1 MKPPTGFEELASV
14 AEKGAGSEFC
24 AVGVVA
30 DFLPPTKS
38 RGQDYVITFT
48 LTDRSWFQGEGLKC
62 RFFGRTEDKL
72 PNIISKGD
80 VVVLRS
86 TKLRQYNGQLMALSS
101 FQSSWLVFHQQDI
114 PLNDTEVN
122 GVLPFSKMSDQTPS
136 PGKDII
142 DYAVEICN
150 FLDRST
156 FGEPAPVTSLQAS
169 SLMGSNGAAPS
180 PAPKKFQ
187 LIQDLTLPR
196 TTRDLKF
203 ADLLGEVRKVY
214 MNDFRVEL
222 SITDYTSHESLYNYA
237 HTLDD
242 EQGRDGD
249 EFNYIPGQKPW
260 SGPWGKMS
268 MVVTAWDSHA
278 NFARKNV
285 GLGNIVFLRNVQIS
299 LDREGD
305 RMEGNLRG
313 DRYHPDRIGISICKP
328 RQAQDDDR
336 IKALLKRKRDYE
348 ADLKL
353 HGIRGMEESNKPKDE
368 AVQQPAKQPELTARE
383 KKKQRQKER
392 RKAKQKE
399 AQKARANTSKSASE
413 SLNPNIRTNKVPETI
428 TPVKISEITDPSVL
442 HGDFTTPAGNPFTVP
457 FKNNLYHLNR
467 IRVIDFHP
475 PNIADF
481 AAPHKRSD
489 YECLSDYESDS
500 DISMDLTDPHGA
512 EVEWEWRFELLVEDA
527 SSPAPQESGRMKLL
541 VAGPDADFL
550 LRSIRATNL
559 REDEK
564 SLAKLKEK
572 LFLLWGDLQE
582 RKEEEE
588 GEKEAKEEG
597 VVEGRLEPSGR
608 PFECLVKE
616 YGVQARHDGAWER
629 VFALF
634 GTSIVSD

>member
-1 MKPPTGFEELASV
+1 MKPPTGFEELGSV
-14 AEKGAGSEFC
+14 VEKGAGSEFC

-38 RGQDYVITFT
+38 RGADYVITFT

-86 TKLRQYNGQLMALSS
+86 TKLRQFNGELMALSS

-114 PLNDTEVN
+114 PLNDTEVK
-122 GVLPFSKMSDQTPS
+122 GVLPFSKMSEQTPS

-150 FLDRST
+150 SLDRST
-156 FGEPAPVTSLQAS
+156 FGEPALVTSLQAS
-169 SLMGSNGAAPS
+169 NILGSNGAASS
-180 PAPKKFQ
+180 PTPKKFQ

-249 EFNYIPGQKPW
+249 EFNYIPGQKAW

-285 GLGNIVFLRNVQIS
+285 GLGNIVFLRNVQIG

-313 DRYHPDRIGISICKP
+313 DRYHPDRIGISVCKP

-353 HGIRGMEESNKPKDE
+353 HGIKGLEESNMLKDE
-368 AVQQPAKQPELTARE
+368 AVQQPAKQPQLTARE
-383 KKKQRQKER
+383 KKKQRQKDR

-413 SLNPNIRTNKVPETI
+413 SLNPNIRTNKAPETI
-428 TPVKISEITDPSVL
+428 TPVKISEIIDPSVL
-442 HGDFTTPAGNPFTVP
+442 QGDFTTPAGNPFTVP
-457 FKNNLYHLNR
+457 FKNNLYHLHR

-481 AAPHKRSD
+481 AAPHKTSD

-500 DISMDLTDPHGA
+500 DVSMDLTDPHGA

-559 REDEK
+559 REDKE

-588 GEKEAKEEG
+588 EAKEEG
-597 VVEGRLEPSGR
+597 DVERRLEPSGR

-616 YGVQARHDGAWER
+616 YGVQACQDGAWER
-629 VFALF
+629 VFAMF
-634 GTSIVSD
+634 GTTIVSD